1 LTIVFVGLLSLSRL
15 SSLPLD
21 KLKVD
26 QSFVRRI
33 ERDQV
38 SRAVTE
44 AILAL
49 GRSLK
54 LDVVGEVI
62 ESEHV
67 LHYLQEHGC
76 NLAQGTGLASRC
88 QRPNLPNGH
97 GNNEAEIQQLLAR
110 CETGQPDFLQL
121 AAPTIVRYQSD
132 YPSLLIN

>member
-1 LTIVFVGLLSLSRL
+1 VKIALDDFGTGYSSLSRL

-33 ERDQV
+33 ERDQA

-49 GRSLK
+49 GCSLK
-54 LDVVGEVI
+54 LDVVGEGI

-76 NLAQGTGLASRC
+76 NLAQGYWFSQPLPPSEFTQWSRQ
-88 QRPNLPNGH
+88 QRGRNTATAG
-97 GNNEAEIQQLLAR
+97 E
-110 CETGQPDFLQL
+110 
-121 AAPTIVRYQSD
+121 VRD
-132 YPSLLIN
+132 RPA